1 VTIRWFAWITFAQS
15 SACRLSRHSAPRW
28 RQSARNLGKLRTN
41 RRGPNKSSPRLYDY
55 RDETGNLLFQTVRFE
70 FQNSDGSFVLTDT
83 GKRKKTFRQRR
94 PNPDRPEQWLWNL
107 DGVALVPYRLPELI
121 EAAGNETLIVIAE
134 GERKVDLLRGW
145 NIAATCNSGGAK
157 KWRAEHSAYL
167 KDANVVI
174 MPDNDPAG
182 RKHLDAAAASLKEV
196 GAAVRVLNLPGL
208 SLKDDVLDWAAAGGT
223 VDQLYALIDR
233 DAKPWKPS
241 NGADTNEEDGRT
253 GASLDR
259 EITRLSKLS
268 TIEYEHERKTAP
280 GKLGVR
286 AAILDK
292 LVKDARPAETGQGR
306 PLELPEP
313 EPWASP
319 VDGGELISQL
329 TDAIRRYVVLNESD
343 TLAVSL
349 WVLHAYCFEL
359 FMCTPRLAITSP
371 EKRCGKTTLLDVL
384 ACLLPRPLSTANISS
399 AATFRTVEAVRP
411 TLLIDEAD
419 TFLGENEELRG
430 ILNSGHR
437 SGGQVIRTV
446 GDDFEP
452 RAFSTHCPV
461 AVAQIGKLPST
472 LADRSINVSMKRRSR
487 DEAVSRFRIG
497 RAPELDEIARKAAR
511 WIADNAAA
519 IRKCEPD
526 IPAAIF
532 NRAADN
538 WAPLFAIAEFV
549 GSDASKRLRQAA
561 LATCGFEEEMSYNAE
576 LLADIREVFT
586 ENGSERISSADLVAA
601 LVAMTDRPWGECSHG
616 KPLTQNQLA
625 RRLKAF
631 ELRPRIMRVNG
642 IPAKG
647 YERDDFSDAFS
658 RYSSD
663 SAFHPVTPLQ
673 SNDFNNLRENQTVT
687 RKSGVTVSKSINSND
702 FNDVTGVTD
711 ENSQT
716 GDARERADNLGTDG
730 DTWKDGF

>member
-1 VTIRWFAWITFAQS
+1 MSAQLRS
-15 SACRLSRHSAPRW
+15 WAHALGGEISGNSVRAPGPGHSAGDRSLSVTPSGASPIGFLVHSFAGDDPLVCLDYVR
-28 RQSARNLGKLRTN
+28 AKLGLPAFAPQRTAPAPKCPETGEASN
-41 RRGPNKSSPRLYDY
+41 QPEGAKQVFAASFDY

-70 FQNSDGSFVLTDT
+70 FQNSDGSFVLTDA

-223 VDQLYALIDR
+223 VEQLYALIDR

-411 TLLIDEAD
+411 TLLIDEA
-419 TFLGENEELRG
+419 TPFSAKTRNCGESSIPAIDQAG
-430 ILNSGHR
+430 R
-437 SGGQVIRTV
+437 S
-446 GDDFEP
+446 F
-452 RAFSTHCPV
+452 
-461 AVAQIGKLPST
+461 
-472 LADRSINVSMKRRSR
+472 
-487 DEAVSRFRIG
+487 
-497 RAPELDEIARKAAR
+497 AR
-511 WIADNAAA
+511 WETILS
-519 IRKCEPD
+519 RVL
-526 IPAAIF
+526 F
-532 NRAADN
+532 RHT
-538 WAPLFAIAEFV
+538 APSRSHKSENCQA
-549 GSDASKRLRQAA
+549 RLR
-561 LATCGFEEEMSYNAE
+561 
-576 LLADIREVFT
+576 
-586 ENGSERISSADLVAA
+586 
-601 LVAMTDRPWGECSHG
+601 
-616 KPLTQNQLA
+616 
-625 RRLKAF
+625 
-631 ELRPRIMRVNG
+631 
-642 IPAKG
+642 
-647 YERDDFSDAFS
+647 
-658 RYSSD
+658 
-663 SAFHPVTPLQ
+663 
-673 SNDFNNLRENQTVT
+673 
-687 RKSGVTVSKSINSND
+687 
-702 FNDVTGVTD
+702 TGASTF
-711 ENSQT
+711 
-716 GDARERADNLGTDG
+716 R
-730 DTWKDGF
+730 